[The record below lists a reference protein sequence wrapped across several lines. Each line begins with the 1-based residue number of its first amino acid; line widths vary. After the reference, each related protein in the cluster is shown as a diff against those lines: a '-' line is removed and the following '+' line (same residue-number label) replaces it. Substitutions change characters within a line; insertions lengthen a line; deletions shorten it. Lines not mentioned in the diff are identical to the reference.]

1 MRALFF
7 ISKAYTVTKV
17 WANFTVFD
25 RDAIA
30 KLYICD
36 VKFSQIEGNGRQFL
50 HIAIAS
56 SVKFSSNTVF
66 EIFKIKL

>member
-36 VKFSQIEGNGRQFL
+36 VKFSKIEGNGR
-50 HIAIAS
+50 
-56 SVKFSSNTVF
+56 KFAVVT
-66 EIFKIKL
+66 